1 MTVVNKNIKKK
12 KLKKRGGVGCA
23 LSRNPTLG
31 CERVDKHTESC
42 NPKYKKLF
50 YDLSNLFIDNS
61 NLSSDDKNELKDKL
75 KKHIMGNKS
84 CDNKEYN
91 FIIMLLNRSVNII
104 IKFYKNCRILLLIEY
119 NANIHFTMFSD
130 LNESKGYY
138 GCCSPVH
145 LTINK
150 PKKTRAYI
158 SFEYTENIDSL
169 ADAIEATGCYILT
182 NKTRTTDEPISDSW
196 SDILMNIDE
205 YGRTYRDT
213 FKRFCD
219 NLKDYIITK
228 NPGYSDFDSVRSPD
242 RHPRHREVARSGYMS
257 GHPPRRSPDRHPR
270 DRESASGRYMDA
282 PPPTSTGRTARSR
295 SPGRRSSDGHT
306 GLGRS
311 GDRRYSYGRTG
322 RSGSPGRGSS
332 ELREG
337 DGRYREVDSSRMRS
351 SDMRTGH
358 SRSGGGNLLNK
369 KNIDSIN
376 KYFDKIKKIKQE
388 IKILKKKKNKKKIEA
403 KKTTIK
409 NTLVKIK
416 LKKEKLKKIKQKK
429 NLSKSKKNN

>member
-1 MTVVNKNIKKK
+1 MTVVKKNKKNKKF
-12 KLKKRGGVGCA
+12 KKRGGVGCA
-23 LSRNPTLG
+23 LLSNPTLG

-91 FIIMLLNRSVNII
+91 FRIMLLNRSIVNII

-228 NPGYSDFDSVRSPD
+228 NPGYSDFDIVRSPD
-242 RHPRHREVARSGYMS
+242 RHSRHREVARSGYMS
-257 GHPPRRSPDRHPR
+257 GHPTRRSPDRHPR

-282 PPPTSTGRTARSR
+282 PPPMRSSGMRTTRSR
-295 SPGRRSSDGHT
+295 SPGRRYSDGRT

-311 GDRRYSYGRTG
+311 GDRRYSDGRTG
-322 RSGSPGRGSS
+322 HSRSGDRRYS
-332 ELREG
+332 
-337 DGRYREVDSSRMRS
+337 DG
-351 SDMRTGH
+351 RTGH

-369 KNIDSIN
+369 KIVDSIN

-409 NTLVKIK
+409 NTLLKIK
-416 LKKEKLKKIKQKK
+416 LKKEKLKKEKLKQKQKK
-429 NLSKSKKNN
+429 

>member
-61 NLSSDDKNELKDKL
+61 NLSPDDITKLKDKL
-75 KKHIMGNKS
+75 KKHIMGNKP

-91 FIIMLLNRSVNII
+91 FTIMLLNRSIVNIK
-104 IKFYKNCRILLLIEY
+104 IKFYKNCRILLLINY

-130 LNESKGYY
+130 LNESKSYY
-138 GCCSPVH
+138 GCCSPFH
-145 LTINK
+145 LTINN
-150 PKKTRAYI
+150 PKTRAYI
-158 SFEYTENIDSL
+158 NFEYTENIDSL
-169 ADAIEATGCYILT
+169 ADAIQATGCYILT

-196 SDILMNIDE
+196 SNILMNIEE

-213 FKRFCD
+213 FKTFCD
-219 NLKDYIITK
+219 NLKDYIK
-228 NPGYSDFDSVRSPD
+228 RENPGYSDFDSVRFD
-242 RHPRHREVARSGYMS
+242 RDPRHRGSPHESSDRRVRSPGRRFTGHDEGTGYGYMRVDFPLPMRYPHRIS
-257 GHPPRRSPDRHPR
+257 PPPSRYPDGRTARGRSPVR
-270 DRESASGRYMDA
+270 RYSD
-282 PPPTSTGRTARSR
+282 GRTARSR
-295 SPGRRSSDGHT
+295 SPDRRYSDGRTARSRSSDRRYSDGRT

-311 GDRRYSYGRTG
+311 GDRRRN
-322 RSGSPGRGSS
+322 
-332 ELREG
+332 
-337 DGRYREVDSSRMRS
+337 
-351 SDMRTGH
+351 
-358 SRSGGGNLLNK
+358 GGNLLNK
-369 KNIDSIN
+369 KIVDSIN

-416 LKKEKLKKIKQKK
+416 LKKEKLKKLKQKQKK
-429 NLSKSKKNN
+429 